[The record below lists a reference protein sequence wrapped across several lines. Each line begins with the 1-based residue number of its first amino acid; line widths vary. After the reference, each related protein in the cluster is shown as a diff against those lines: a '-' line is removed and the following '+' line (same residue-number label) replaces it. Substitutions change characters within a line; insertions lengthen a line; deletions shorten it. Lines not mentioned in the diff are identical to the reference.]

1 MITSQLVQDFW
12 AFMCKRF
19 SSKVVQ
25 KDESRVMGVAAEL
38 LNVLDIQD
46 KDQFMKNFVT
56 TLYCTIYVPFEIGI
70 SDSHWDLWDQIRVC
84 VHEHQHIVQGN
95 REGWMTFGSHYLTS
109 SSFRAGYE
117 VEAYGCDLELEFY
130 RTGKVIDID
139 ARASSLKSYGCS
151 ESDIEMVKS
160 MLTIRAGVVSQGVVT
175 NISSAVAI
183 EWLDAYAGSLR
194 EHV

>member
-56 TLYCTIYVPFEIGI
+56 TLY
-70 SDSHWDLWDQIRVC
+70 
-84 VHEHQHIVQGN
+84 
-95 REGWMTFGSHYLTS
+95 
-109 SSFRAGYE
+109 
-117 VEAYGCDLELEFY
+117 
-130 RTGKVIDID
+130 
-139 ARASSLKSYGCS
+139 
-151 ESDIEMVKS
+151 
-160 MLTIRAGVVSQGVVT
+160 
-175 NISSAVAI
+175 
-183 EWLDAYAGSLR
+183 AGSLR